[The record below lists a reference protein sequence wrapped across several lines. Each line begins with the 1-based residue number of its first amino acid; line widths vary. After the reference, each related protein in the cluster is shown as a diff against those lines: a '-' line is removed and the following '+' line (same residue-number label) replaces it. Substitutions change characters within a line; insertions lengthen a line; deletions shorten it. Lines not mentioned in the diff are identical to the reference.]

1 MLKDTVAKLV
11 KKEYNKR
18 KQTDL
23 SQKGECNVKQRTDGF
38 LPKRAGEITLFDD
51 INEWEKD
58 QIFCCLT
65 PEYKNYLA
73 GESIIDYHSHP
84 EKIGVLRKGSAQVV
98 TSDAEGNT
106 FILEELGENSVF
118 GELFLLPLS
127 DRSYTA
133 EALTDCSVM
142 FIRYSDIIKR
152 CEKACSYHSQ
162 FVDNLFCLA
171 AIKARNLNTHLQIL
185 SQRNTRDK
193 LLCYFSFLGCEREK
207 AFELPMTWSRLADYL
222 CVNRS
227 ALMREIKKLNEE
239 KILTTNGKTVCLLAE
254 ETPIVTQ
261 RPARYQK

>member
-1 MLKDTVAKLV
+1 MQLVEIDKVRVAKLV
-11 KKEYNKR
+11 KKEYNRDRQNIFR
-18 KQTDL
+18 KEYFSVKQVNPVF
-23 SQKGECNVKQRTDGF
+23 SQKFGK
-38 LPKRAGEITLFDD
+38 EITLFED
-51 INEWEKD
+51 ISEWEKS
-58 QIFCCLT
+58 QIFCCME
-65 PEYKNYLA
+65 PEYKTYLA

-84 EKIGVLRKGSAQVV
+84 EKIGVLRKGKAQVV
-98 TSDAEGNT
+98 ASDAEGNT
-106 FILEELGENSVF
+106 FILEELSDNSVF

-171 AIKARNLNTHLQIL
+171 AIKARKLNTHLQIL

-193 LLCYFSFLGCEREK
+193 LLCYFSFLGFERGET
-207 AFELPMTWSRLADYL
+207 FELPMTWSRLADYL

-239 KILTTNGKTVCLLAE
+239 KILSTSGKQVCLSGEHA
-254 ETPIVTQ
+254 Q
-261 RPARYQK
+261 